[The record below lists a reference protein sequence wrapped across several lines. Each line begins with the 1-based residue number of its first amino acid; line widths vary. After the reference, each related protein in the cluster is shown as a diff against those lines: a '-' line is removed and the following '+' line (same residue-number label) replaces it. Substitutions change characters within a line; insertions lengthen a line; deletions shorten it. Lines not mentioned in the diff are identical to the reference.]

1 MSGREILVDTNIL
14 IYLMG
19 GDRSIQQ
26 ILQGKV
32 IYVSFVTE
40 LELIG
45 MNLPKLSDLLKVKAI
60 LSDAIILPL
69 NESIKDHNRR
79 IRGNYRL
86 KLPDSVIAAT
96 SLTYRLP
103 FLSADRQFFAVDGLE
118 LVRYQA

>member
-1 MSGREILVDTNIL
+1 
-14 IYLMG
+14 MG

-32 IYVSFVTE
+32 IYISFVTE

-45 MNLPKLSDLLKVKAI
+45 MNLPKVSDLLKVKAI

-69 NESIKDHNRR
+69 NELIKDHYRR
-79 IRGNYRL
+79 VRGNYRL

-96 SLTYRLP
+96 SIAYRLP
-103 FLSADRQFFAVDGLE
+103 FLSADRQFSVVKDLPLYNLNRGS
-118 LVRYQA
+118 V